1 MGVNESM
8 HFELDVFGNFFTYL
22 LFIVN
27 YIDMKIFC
35 TVDSQTN
42 ALQQSKYL
50 FETLVIVFRV
60 GLDVKSDLTVLYLMF
75 VI

>member
-8 HFELDVFGNFFTYL
+8 HFELYVFGNFLTYL

-35 TVDSQTN
+35 TVSFIRACN
-42 ALQQSKYL
+42 MNS
-50 FETLVIVFRV
+50 IVSLIRLIKFFQN
-60 GLDVKSDLTVLYLMF
+60 LIT
-75 VI
+75 I